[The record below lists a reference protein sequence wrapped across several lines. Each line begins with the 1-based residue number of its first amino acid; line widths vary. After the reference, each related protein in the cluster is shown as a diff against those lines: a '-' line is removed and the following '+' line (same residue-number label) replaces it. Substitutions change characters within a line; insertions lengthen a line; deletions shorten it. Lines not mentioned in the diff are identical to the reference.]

1 MTALAGLWDFSGGG
15 TADRCARML
24 KAQQI
29 YGPHHSAQANDGPLS
44 LGRNLFRL
52 LPEDVHDRGPVRSED
67 GRRILVADVRIDNRD
82 ELADQLGCGTALS
95 DAAVLMRALE
105 RWGEAALDHVIG
117 DFAFAYW
124 DGDRLLLARDF
135 LGQRPLHY
143 HSGDGFFAFASMA
156 KGIHA
161 LPEVPHEAS
170 DLAVADFLALMPET
184 GTGTFFAGIER
195 VLPGHVVT
203 VSRSGIT
210 SRRYWNPSR
219 TPLKLAS
226 SEDYEDA
233 LRAQFDTAVRSR
245 LRGSGGTVASHLS
258 AGLDSSTVA
267 ATAAR
272 LGSRVIAFTA
282 VPEGDW
288 AVPYG
293 GIADEGPLAAA
304 TAALHPNIEHVC
316 LAPGRASPFD
326 SLDRDFFLYER
337 PFLNLCNGV
346 WSRAIND
353 EAKRRGLT
361 VLLTGQMGN
370 MTFSHA
376 GMQILPGLLRTGR
389 LLKLAGAA
397 RAMKRHGVRW
407 RTIAAATLGPFLPS
421 ALWSR
426 LRPRGLAE
434 VTALKAGAIED
445 FGIHAR
451 AEQRGFDTSY
461 RPWGDS
467 FDMRLWVMSRVD
479 LGVYNKGALA
489 GWGIDTRDPTA
500 DRRLVEFCLSV
511 PEEQYCLDG
520 LPRSLARRAFAD
532 RLPSA
537 VLEERRKGYQGAD
550 WHVGLS
556 SARQELAGELERIA
570 ECGPAAAMIDLDALE
585 QRLADWP
592 AGGWDKEAVIRHYRL
607 ALLRGVSAGHFL
619 RKATGAN

>member
-1 MTALAGLWDFSGGG
+1 MTALAGLWDFGGG
-15 TADRCARML
+15 GAADRCARML

-67 GRRILVADVRIDNRD
+67 GRRLLVADIRIDNRD
-82 ELADQLGCGTALS
+82 ELADQLGSGATLP
-95 DAAVLMRALE
+95 DAAVLMQALE
-105 RWGEAALDHVIG
+105 RWGEDALDHVIG

-143 HSGDGFFAFASMA
+143 HKGDGFFAFASMA

-161 LPEVPHEAS
+161 VPEVPHEAS

-184 GTGTFFAGIER
+184 GPGTFFKGIER

-203 VSRSGIT
+203 VSQAGVT

-219 TPLKLAS
+219 TPLRLGS

-233 LRAQFDTAVRSR
+233 LRAHLDIAVRSR
-245 LRGSGGTVASHLS
+245 LRGSGGAVAAHLS

-272 LGSRVIAFTA
+272 LGSRVVAFTA
-282 VPEGDW
+282 VPTGDW
-288 AVPYG
+288 QSPPG
-293 GIADEGPLAAA
+293 SFGDEGPLAAA
-304 TAALHPNIEHVC
+304 TAALHPNIEHVR
-316 LAPGRASPFD
+316 LAPGRTSPFEG
-326 SLDRDFFLYER
+326 LDRYFFLYER

-346 WSRAIND
+346 WSHAIND
-353 EAKRRGLT
+353 EAKRRRLT
-361 VLLTGQMGN
+361 VLLTGQAGN

-376 GMQILPGLLRTGR
+376 GMQILPGLLRSGR
-389 LLKLAGAA
+389 LLRLAGTA
-397 RAMKRHGVRW
+397 RAMKRNGVRW
-407 RTIAAATLGPFLPS
+407 RTIAAATFGPFLPA

-426 LRPRGLAE
+426 LRPNGLGE
-434 VTALKAGAIED
+434 LTALKGDAIERFD
-445 FGIHAR
+445 VHAR

-461 RPWGDS
+461 RPWRDS
-467 FDMRLWVMSRVD
+467 FDMRLWVLGRVD
-479 LGVYNKGALA
+479 LGAYNKGTLG

-520 LPRSLARRAFAD
+520 LPRSLAKRAFAD
-532 RLPSA
+532 RLPAA
-537 VLEERRKGYQGAD
+537 VLEEPRKGYQAAD

-556 SARQELAGELERIA
+556 SARQELAGELERIG
-570 ECGPAAAMIDLDALE
+570 ECGSAAAMIDLDALE

-592 AGGWDKEAVIRHYRL
+592 TGGWHKEAVIRRYRL